1 MKDDKTII
9 DSHFLKSHE
18 ARSVR
23 ILAEYEKVNSELEKH
38 EIASTLTF
46 FGSARFLPKDEAEN
60 ALSEAKKNNK
70 NVKEAEVDLENA
82 KYYEEARALS
92 FKLTEWA
99 HQKSKKGNQLVVA
112 TGAGPGIMEAANRG
126 ANEAGGK
133 TIGFGIKLPHEQV
146 NNKYIT
152 PGLSFQFYYFFMRK
166 LFLTY
171 MAKATIMFP
180 GGIGTIDELSEIW
193 TLKQTERIQSPMPIV
208 LVGKSYWN
216 KLINFNMLVEKKVV
230 SQEELD
236 MVHMSDSIED
246 TFNYL
251 TKEIK

>member
-38 EIASTLTF
+38 KITSTLTF
-46 FGSARFLPKDEAEN
+46 FGSARFLAKDEAEN
-60 ALSEAKKNNK
+60 ALMDAKKNNK
-70 NVKEAEVDLENA
+70 NIKEAEVDLENS

-99 HQKSKKGNQLVVA
+99 HQKSKKRNQLVVA

-133 TIGFGIKLPHEQV
+133 TIGFGIKLPQEQI

-208 LVGKSYWN
+208 LYGKSYWN

-246 TFNYL
+246 AFNYS
-251 TKEIK
+251 IKAIK

>member
-23 ILAEYEKVNSELEKH
+23 ILAEYEKINSELEKH
-38 EIASTLTF
+38 KITSTLTF
-46 FGSARFLPKDEAEN
+46 FGSARFLARDEAEA
-60 ALSEAKKNNK
+60 ALIKARKKNK
-70 NVKEAEVDLENA
+70 EVKLAEVDIENS

-92 FKLTEWA
+92 FKLTKWA
-99 HQKSKKGNQLVVA
+99 NKKSKERNEFVVA

-133 TIGFGIKLPHEQV
+133 TIGFGIRLPQEQV

-152 PGLSFQFYYFFMRK
+152 SGLSFQFYYFFMRK

-208 LVGKSYWN
+208 LFGKSYWN

-236 MVHMSDSIED
+236 MVYMSDSIED

-251 TKEIK
+251 TKKIK

>member
-1 MKDDKTII
+1 
-9 DSHFLKSHE
+9 
-18 ARSVR
+18 
-23 ILAEYEKVNSELEKH
+23 
-38 EIASTLTF
+38 
-46 FGSARFLPKDEAEN
+46 
-60 ALSEAKKNNK
+60 
-70 NVKEAEVDLENA
+70 
-82 KYYEEARALS
+82 
-92 FKLTEWA
+92 
-99 HQKSKKGNQLVVA
+99 
-112 TGAGPGIMEAANRG
+112 
-126 ANEAGGK
+126 
-133 TIGFGIKLPHEQV
+133 
-146 NNKYIT
+146 
-152 PGLSFQFYYFFMRK
+152 
-166 LFLTY
+166 

-236 MVHMSDSIED
+236 MVHMSDSVED